1 MASKRL
7 KKDIVIP
14 AGTVFENVVGMNVE
28 YGNGNYECTIGLTK
42 DSAGSLVYGIGP
54 GDKLLD
60 EWFENCD

>member
-1 MASKRL
+1 ML
-7 KKDIVIP
+7 N
-14 AGTVFENVVGMNVE
+14 TE
-28 YGNGNYECTIGLTK
+28 YGNGNYECTIELTK